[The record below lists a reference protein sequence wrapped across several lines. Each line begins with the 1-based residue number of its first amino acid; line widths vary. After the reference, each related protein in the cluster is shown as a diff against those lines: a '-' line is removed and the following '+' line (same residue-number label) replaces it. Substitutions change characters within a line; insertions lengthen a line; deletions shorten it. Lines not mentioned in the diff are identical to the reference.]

1 MQLSIDTK
9 RTGDEA
15 LVKLSGE
22 LDMLSAPEL
31 SDELKEVLDGGAT
44 RVVVDM
50 TDLEFMD
57 SSGLSAILGAHQSAE
72 ERGATLTLFGPSER
86 VIRLVNITGLGDVF
100 EIRGNPDAS
109 SSDSH

>member
-9 RTGDEA
+9 RTDDEA
-15 LVKLSGE
+15 FVKLGGE

-31 SDELKEVLDGGAT
+31 SDHLKELLDGGAQ

-57 SSGLSAILGAHQSAE
+57 SSGLSAILGAHQAAE
-72 ERGATLTLFGPSER
+72 EAGSALTLVSPNER

-100 EIRGNPDAS
+100 EIRGREDAPGAR
-109 SSDSH
+109 